1 MNEKKSLQDLYGKIS
16 EEAGVSKKT
25 TDGFLRTLFDVIEE
39 ALKRDGIVKVPG
51 FGTFKIVQVE
61 QRKSVNV
68 RTKEEIIIPAYQKV
82 TFTPTKEVKDKVNL
96 PFAHLLT
103 YTIRQDGP
111 VDPPEPDDEN
121 EEVDE
126 SFVDSSSENEPSVF
140 VETIEPSTVADPVVG
155 EMILEEKNEA
165 SEPIVEAVSDE
176 NQTST
181 IEEETPIEPSNETVH
196 TESVFESSSEAIE
209 EGEDDK
215 SEEKTVNTETS
226 ENNTIEKT
234 IDNEN
239 EKSMDLNDDKKEFE
253 STKTADAQETDQTAY
268 VVEEP
273 QEKPQEAEEPETKED
288 EKGDDNEKQ
297 EKPKKNKKWF
307 LWLLLLLVLVLAVLF
322 GVKYAMDNHLFGLGG
337 ETEQTEVAE
346 PAESKEVDTF
356 FDENATD
363 EAEQAEA
370 PVAEGEDEFEEQQEP
385 IDCYETPEKCT
396 TDIQPLESGE
406 KTPLNTHE
414 FDPDLVKFMHEKHPE
429 LNFQSTV
436 VVREYYTVKEG
447 SRLAQISRNLY
458 GDAFN
463 FWVYI
468 YYFNTDVLA
477 RPDAVKAG
485 MKLKVPDL
493 GSDYVDPTSQK
504 CKRLANEVAEH
515 LLNDK

>member
-25 TDGFLRTLFDVIEE
+25 TDGFIRTLFDVIEE

-51 FGTFKIVQVE
+51 FGTFKLVQVE

-68 RTKEEIIIPAYQKV
+68 RTKEEIVIPAYQKV

-121 EEVDE
+121 EEVE
-126 SFVDSSSENEPSVF
+126 EAFADSSSENGPSVF
-140 VETIEPSTVADPVVG
+140 VETIESSTVADPVVG
-155 EMILEEKNEA
+155 EMMSEEQNET

-181 IEEETPIEPSNETVH
+181 IEEETPIEPSNELVN
-196 TESVFESSSEAIE
+196 TESVFESSSEVVE
-209 EGEDDK
+209 ENEDDK
-215 SEEKTVNTETS
+215 SEQEIENTETS

-253 STKTADAQETDQTAY
+253 STKTAEAQETEQTAQ
-268 VVEEP
+268 VEEP
-273 QEKPQEAEEPETKED
+273 QEEPQEAEEPETKED
-288 EKGDDNEKQ
+288 KGDDDEKQ

-307 LWLLLLLVLVLAVLF
+307 LWLLLMLVLVLAVLF

-346 PAESKEVDTF
+346 PIESKEVDTF

-363 EAEQAEA
+363 ETEQAETPA
-370 PVAEGEDEFEEQQEP
+370 TEEDEFEEQQEP

-414 FDPDLVKFMHEKHPE
+414 FDPDLVKFMQEKHPE
-429 LNFQSTV
+429 LNFPSTV
-436 VVREYYTVKEG
+436 VIRELYTVKEG

-468 YYFNTDVLA
+468 YYFNTDVLV

-515 LLNDK
+515 LLNEK

>member
-16 EEAGVSKKT
+16 EDAGVSKKT
-25 TDGFLRTLFDVIEE
+25 TDSFLRSLFEVIEE
-39 ALKRDGIVKVPG
+39 ALKRDGIVKIPE
-51 FGTFKIVQVE
+51 FGTFKLVQVE

-68 RTKEEIIIPAYQKV
+68 RTQEEIVIPAYQKV
-82 TFTPTKEVKDKVNL
+82 TFTPTKEVKDKVNQ

-111 VDPPEPDDEN
+111 VDPPEPDDDN
-121 EEVDE
+121 EEVEE
-126 SFVDSSSENEPSVF
+126 SFSDFSNENETSEF
-140 VETIEPSTVADPVVG
+140 VETVEPEPLAEPVVS
-155 EMILEEKNEA
+155 ETVTEEPQA
-165 SEPIVEAVSDE
+165 TAEPIVEAELVE
-176 NQTST
+176 NQSST
-181 IEEETPIEPSNETVH
+181 VEVESQTESSNEVIN
-196 TESVFESSSEAIE
+196 TESEIESSAEVVE
-209 EGEDDK
+209 ENVDEK
-215 SEEKTVNTETS
+215 SEKETNNTETS
-226 ENNTIEKT
+226 ENNTIDKT

-239 EKSMDLNDDKKEFE
+239 EKSMELNDDKKEFE
-253 STKTADAQETDQTAY
+253 SQESAEIQNDSQQAAQ
-268 VVEEP
+268 VEESH
-273 QEKPQEAEEPETKED
+273 EETTEKSEEKEVAKSDESKKPQE
-288 EKGDDNEKQ
+288 
-297 EKPKKNKKWF
+297 PKKNKNWL
-307 LWLLLLLVLVLAVLF
+307 LWLILLLIVVLAVLF

-337 ETEQTEVAE
+337 ETEQVEATQ
-346 PAESKEVDTF
+346 PAETKEVDTF

-363 EAEQAEA
+363 EAEQPATAATED
-370 PVAEGEDEFEEQQEP
+370 DEFEEQQEP

-414 FDPDLVKFMHEKHPE
+414 FDPDLVKFMNEKHPE

-436 VVREYYTVKEG
+436 VVRETYTVKEG

-477 RPDAVKAG
+477 KPDAVKAG

-504 CKRLANEVAEH
+504 CKKLANEVAEH
-515 LLNDK
+515 LLNQK

>member
-1 MNEKKSLQDLYGKIS
+1 MNEKKSLQDLCGKIS
-16 EEAGVSKKT
+16 EDAGVSKKT
-25 TDGFLRTLFDVIEE
+25 TDSFLRTLFDVIEE
-39 ALKRDGIVKVPG
+39 ALKRDGIVKIPE
-51 FGTFKIVQVE
+51 FGTFKLVQVE

-82 TFTPTKEVKDKVNL
+82 SFTPTKEVKDKVNL

-111 VDPPEPDDEN
+111 VDPPEIDEET
-121 EEVDE
+121 EEGGEEAFSD
-126 SFVDSSSENEPSVF
+126 FSS
-140 VETIEPSTVADPVVG
+140 D
-155 EMILEEKNEA
+155 EKNVDDTL
-165 SEPIVEAVSDE
+165 IV
-176 NQTST
+176 
-181 IEEETPIEPSNETVH
+181 
-196 TESVFESSSEAIE
+196 
-209 EGEDDK
+209 
-215 SEEKTVNTETS
+215 EEKTDLVSSEPLETTFNADPDKELEGEKTDDTVVDANTS

-253 STKTADAQETDQTAY
+253 SSKTEEVHETEQTAL
-268 VVEEP
+268 VEEP
-273 QEKPQEAEEPETKED
+273 QVKETRETEESETKETSTE
-288 EKGDDNEKQ
+288 EKNEKQ
-297 EKPKKNKKWF
+297 EDPKKNKKWL
-307 LWLLLLLVLVLAVLF
+307 LWLLLLLVVVLAVLF
-322 GVKYAMDNHLFGLGG
+322 GAKYAIDNHLFGLGS
-337 ETEQTEVAE
+337 EPEQTEVSA
-346 PAESKEVDTF
+346 PVESNEVDTF

-363 EAEQAEA
+363 EAEKTDVSATED
-370 PVAEGEDEFEEQQEP
+370 DEFEEQQEP

-406 KTPLNTHE
+406 KSPLNMHE
-414 FDPDLVKFMHEKHPE
+414 FDPDLVSFMHEKHPE
-429 LNFQSTV
+429 LNFQSTA
-436 VVREYYTVKEG
+436 VVREVYTVKEG

-477 RPDAVKAG
+477 KPDDVKAG

-515 LLNDK
+515 LLNQK